1 MSIPKRNS
9 ITHGKYEE
17 LAQAF
22 RKMTINDV
30 INMPMAVYNGIGVT
44 AKREGIKVATRKNG
58 DSIDIYRTA

>member
-1 MSIPKRNS
+1 MNIPKRNS

-22 RKMTINDV
+22 RNMTINDV

-44 AKREGIKVATRKNG
+44 AKREGIKVTNRKNG
-58 DSIDIYRTA
+58 DSVDIYRTA

>member
-44 AKREGIKVATRKNG
+44 AKREGIKVTTRKNG
-58 DSIDIYRTA
+58 DSVDIYRTV

>member
-17 LAQAF
+17 LAQEF

-30 INMPMAVYNGIGVT
+30 INMPMTVYNGIGVT

-58 DSIDIYRTA
+58 DSVDIYRTA